1 LVKLAQTIGSSD
13 IARSQRQLLHLG
25 GHVMEVRQNL
35 YNDYQEKDAAR
46 LFPFSDITYTGA
58 DVAATNSVIASCYV
72 PIVTGV
78 QDSYDEGGDSTLF
91 QKMPIMPIDK
101 LADKFKGLD
110 KFQVVGTKDGK
121 TTLRS
126 TDAKTYAKAESG
138 YLGYGP
144 GMADYLLGMSPS
156 TSRASF
162 SKGDVHKTRME
173 VLSPEWINSEMQGE
187 RSKALKKAMEGGNI
201 IPGSNPVYITA
212 FDSEEDALDVI
223 TRRPSELIMGYVIG
237 PRDVK
242 MYYTE
247 AAVAMM
253 ARRLR
258 RVVQLLGPRKPLMM
272 PIGLGHLQS
281 DKEGTP
287 WQPGQSKAKCELRPP
302 SLAWDV
308 GSVAYKQT
316 ALRAK
321 GTIHIPTD
329 QIPYPTMRR
338 NFKVNHILTQLGLEV
353 LEAANAIGIDMTNA
367 LESNNRKDRLFSC
380 NQGSEVAALQLLF
393 GSMFGFTTAPSP
405 INDPAIDEASV
416 ASGVKEYVGTFFS
429 SGHIHVDPGVFTYKK
444 GSYNKGGSLS
454 RAKSGKKLSFKGKEY
469 SAHGMMVEFIGRY
482 MAFCTAL
489 SALGQYMT
497 VPVIQAHWLYI
508 GHPKVEYITEQM
520 QMNFRSDV
528 YFDGDNTLPFTLIP
542 SRLNPSEMADRVPC
556 YIEMGKSMRVNKYLG
571 IRSPVPYGPV
581 QEIRFHGD
589 KPMSTIDE
597 KDYTFSPV
605 IEGDS
610 TVITQTRNNRVIN
623 ACNWPRPTHYTPGSS
638 TLGLVYGLMHDNRRV
653 AGHYYFVPMSG
664 ALNHTKEGGNIFF
677 RAMGDSASQV
687 PTSSK
692 QHKSMEQGFD
702 KKAAKRQKKYFDKRK
717 VTPDQNPQNIE
728 APGPAAFPLGT
739 TDGGTTQAAVT
750 IDERKGV

>member
-1 LVKLAQTIGSSD
+1 
-13 IARSQRQLLHLG
+13 
-25 GHVMEVRQNL
+25 MEVRQNL
-35 YNDYQEKDAAR
+35 YSDYQEKDAAR

-58 DVAATNSVIASCYV
+58 DVAATNSIIASCYV

-78 QDSYDEGGDSTLF
+78 QDNLDVGTDGTLF
-91 QKMPIMPIDK
+91 QKMPVMGREDLVK
-101 LADKFKGLD
+101 KFSDLD
-110 KFQVVGTKDGK
+110 KVKVIKEKDNS
-121 TTLRS
+121 TILRMP
-126 TDAKTYAKAESG
+126 DAKRYAKAESG

-144 GMADYLLGMSPS
+144 GMADYLLGMAPS
-156 TSRASF
+156 TSRKSMT
-162 SKGDVHKTRME
+162 SGTMHKTRQDI
-173 VLSPEWINSEMQGE
+173 LSPDWITSEMQGDRE
-187 RSKALKKAMEGGNI
+187 AALKKTMEEGNI

-212 FDSEEDALDVI
+212 FDSEEDALDTI

-281 DKEGTP
+281 DSQGTP
-287 WQPGQSKAKCELRPP
+287 WQPGQRKADCELRPP

-367 LESNNRKDRLFSC
+367 LESNGRGDRLFNC
-380 NQGSEVAALQLLF
+380 NHGSEVAALQLLF

-405 INDPAIDEASV
+405 INDPMIDEASV

-444 GSYNKGGSLS
+444 GAYNKGGSLN
-454 RAKSGKKLSFKGKEY
+454 RATAGKNLKFKGVKY
-469 SAHGMMVEFIGRY
+469 SPHMMMVEFIGRY

-556 YIEMGKSMRVNKYLG
+556 YIEMGKSMKVNKYLG

-589 KPMSTIDE
+589 KPMTTIDE

-610 TVITQTRNNRVIN
+610 TVITQTRNNRIIN
-623 ACNWPRPTHYTPGSS
+623 ACNWPRPTHYTPGST
-638 TLGLVYGLMHDNRRV
+638 TLGLLYGLMHDNRRV

-664 ALNHTKEGGNIFF
+664 ALNHTKEGENVFF
-677 RAMGDSASQV
+677 RAMGDSSGQV
-687 PTSSK
+687 PTYSK

-717 VTPDQNPQNIE
+717 VTPEQNPQDIV
-728 APGPAAFPLGT
+728 APGPAVYPLGT